1 MVVELLG
8 LYESTLISVLVTEY
22 LSGMLT
28 RELQQTEKRPGPTFE
43 TSPDGGRLQYIVS
56 AREG

>member
-22 LSGMLT
+22 LSGMPT
-28 RELQQTEKRPGPTFE
+28 RELKQTEKRPGTTFE
-43 TSPDGGRLQYIVS
+43 TPPDVDVYS
-56 AREG
+56 TF

>member
-28 RELQQTEKRPGPTFE
+28 RELKTEKRPDPTFDFP
-43 TSPDGGRLQYIVS
+43 PDGDIYCTVH
-56 AREG
+56 